1 MKRYH
6 NDNIKNS
13 ETNYMTLTFDLD
25 LTLSLTYDLDDL
37 RKQIWFKICELCD
50 VMWRKSVTSY
60 IKQRPRTECALL

>member
-50 VMWRKSVTSY
+50 VM
-60 IKQRPRTECALL
+60 